1 MDQREI
7 LQKFLDVAQ
16 NKKIH
21 KEEFVSEFLKLKRQS
36 TKYKA
41 DKTYPTTVAENP
53 KNIKKNRYKDILPYD
68 HSRVELSLI
77 TSDEDSSYI
86 NANFIKGVYGPKAYI
101 ATQGPLPTTV
111 LDFWRMIWE
120 YSVLIIVMACMEFEM
135 GKKKCEH
142 YWAEPGEMQLQ
153 LGPFSISCEA
163 ENRKSDYIIRTLK
176 VKFNSE
182 TRTLYQFHYKNWPDH
197 DVPSSIDPILEL
209 IWDVRCY
216 QEDDS
221 VPICIHCSAGCGRT
235 GVICAIDYTWMLLK
249 DGIIPENFSVFH
261 LIQEMRT
268 QRPSLVQTQE
278 QYELVYKAV
287 LELFKRQMD
296 VIRDKYS
303 GTQIQAKYSGSK
315 QNNSLEVCAYSPNL
329 PKSIEEAKMM
339 NQESKQ
345 RIRVKNSEASS
356 FDFRTSEISE
366 KEGLVLQPAEQNSS
380 FEFLELNCGCNK
392 NADTTMKW
400 EPNACPVVADP
411 LQKHQSLD
419 LSSILFGT
427 CPDSKPV
434 NAAGRYFN
442 SKGPIMRTQ
451 STPFE
456 FTQQTDAK
464 ELDIKEK
471 FSYLETQLNNSSLE
485 RAQKVMHASSA
496 ELNNSLSY
504 DSKHQMCE
512 ASNSKQY
519 DANAFGVHSYMS
531 LVEDPYF
538 PPLSPSSASLK
549 MSLDLP
555 EKQDGAVLPCSL
567 LPTSSPTLFS
577 HYNSHDSLAW
587 SPPTNCSAT
596 LNQETAVV
604 ATSARIDDEIP
615 PPLPERTP
623 ESFIVV
629 EEAGEFPLSVPK
641 SLSSAVR
648 AKIGTSLEWSGTSE
662 SNRADDA
669 ERLRPSKSVKLQ
681 SSKSDICQDCQD
693 RSSSPPPP
701 LPERTR
707 ESFILADEDYMQP
720 PPIDTY
726 STSCPNTVENS
737 TSSKQT
743 LKTLGKSFTRS
754 KSLKI
759 LRTMKKS
766 ICNSSPPNK
775 PADSVQSNNSSS
787 LLNFGFANRFSKP
800 KGPRNP
806 PPTWNI

>member
-7 LQKFLDVAQ
+7 LQKFLDEAQ
-16 NKKIH
+16 TKKSN
-21 KEEFVSEFLKLKRQS
+21 KEEFANEFLTLKRLS
-36 TKYKA
+36 TQYKA
-41 DKTYPTTVAENP
+41 DKTYPTTEAERP

-68 HSRVELSLI
+68 HSRVELSMV

-135 GKKKCEH
+135 GKKKCER

-163 ENRKSDYIIRTLK
+163 ENKKSDYTIRTLQA
-176 VKFNSE
+176 KFNSE
-182 TRTLYQFHYKNWPDH
+182 TRTIYQFHYKNWPDH

-216 QEDDS
+216 QEDNS

-235 GVICAIDYTWMLLK
+235 GVICAIDYMWMLLK
-249 DGIIPENFSVFH
+249 DGIIPENFSVFS

-278 QYELVYKAV
+278 QYELVYNAV

-296 VIRDKYS
+296 VIRDKHS
-303 GTQIQAKYSGSK
+303 GTEIQAKYSVSK
-315 QNNSLEVCAYSPNL
+315 QNPNQEADSYSPNL
-329 PKSIEEAKMM
+329 PKSIIKEAKVM
-339 NQESKQ
+339 NQQSKG
-345 RIRVKNSEASS
+345 RIRVKSAEASS
-356 FDFRTSEISE
+356 FDLRISEISE
-366 KEGLVLQPAEQNSS
+366 KEGLVMHPSKQSS
-380 FEFLELNCGCNK
+380 SLEFLELNCGCNK

-400 EPNACPVVADP
+400 ERKVFPIAGEP

-419 LSSILFGT
+419 LSSILFGAR
-427 CPDSKPV
+427 PNSKPV
-434 NAAGRYFN
+434 NAAGRCFN
-442 SKGPIMRTQ
+442 LKGPIMRTK

-456 FTQQTDAK
+456 LMQQRDTK
-464 ELDIKEK
+464 ELDVKEN
-471 FSYLETQLNNSSLE
+471 FYLESHPHNSCLE
-485 RAQKVMHASSA
+485 QAQKVMHVSSA
-496 ELNNSLSY
+496 ELNYSPSY
-504 DSKHQMCE
+504 DSKHQMCN
-512 ASNSKQY
+512 ASNAKQH
-519 DANAFGVHSYMS
+519 DSGAFKVLSYMS

-538 PPLSPSSASLK
+538 SSLSPSSAGSK

-555 EKQDGAVLPCSL
+555 EKQDETVLPCSS
-567 LPTSSPTLFS
+567 LPKSSTTLFPY
-577 HYNSHDSLAW
+577 YNSRDSLALT
-587 SPPTNCSAT
+587 PPTNFPPPLT
-596 LNQETAVV
+596 QETAVV
-604 ATSARIDDEIP
+604 ATSSRINDEIP

-629 EEAGEFPLSVPK
+629 EEAGEFPLDVPK
-641 SLSSAVR
+641 SSSSAV
-648 AKIGTSLEWSGTSE
+648 
-662 SNRADDA
+662 
-669 ERLRPSKSVKLQ
+669 KSVKPQ
-681 SSKSDICQDCQD
+681 SPKSDRHQD
-693 RSSSPPPP
+693 RSSSLPPP
-701 LPERTR
+701 LPERTL
-707 ESFILADEDYMQP
+707 ESFLVADEDCMQAQ
-720 PPIDTY
+720 PIETY
-726 STSCPNTVENS
+726 SASCPNTMENS

-743 LKTLGKSFTRS
+743 LKTPGKCFTRS

-759 LRTMKKS
+759 LRNMKKS
-766 ICNSSPPNK
+766 ICNSSPSNK

-787 LLNFGFANRFSKP
+787 FLNFGFANRFSKP

-806 PPTWNI
+806 PSTWNI